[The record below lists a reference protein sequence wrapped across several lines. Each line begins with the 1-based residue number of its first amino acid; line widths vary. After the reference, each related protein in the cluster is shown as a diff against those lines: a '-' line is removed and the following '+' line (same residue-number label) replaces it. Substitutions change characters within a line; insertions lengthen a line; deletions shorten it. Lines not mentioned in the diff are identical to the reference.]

1 MTTKIWALPQEIAHN
16 KSAYHYAEPRPTIA
30 VEAQGQVS
38 QAFHLTLYHQGRTI
52 GMVVF
57 ELDPGGSKPNVYLEL
72 EDEVCVVL
80 G

>member
-1 MTTKIWALPQEIAHN
+1 MTRIWALPAEIAHN
-16 KSAYHYAEPRPTIA
+16 KNTRQYAEPRPTIA

-38 QAFHLTLYHQGRTI
+38 QARHITLYHEGRTI

-57 ELDPGGSKPNVYLEL
+57 ELDPEGNKPNVYLEL